1 MLERK
6 KTHLPNKD
14 KHSRITNPNKDNP
27 KMKFSSLYSHPHA
40 DGKTKQNSVA
50 AFSVTA
56 EVDGESLQARRS
68 QTDFV
73 RHHFHP

>member
-1 MLERK
+1 
-6 KTHLPNKD
+6 
-14 KHSRITNPNKDNP
+14 
-27 KMKFSSLYSHPHA
+27 MKFSSLYSHPHA

>member
-1 MLERK
+1 
-6 KTHLPNKD
+6 
-14 KHSRITNPNKDNP
+14 
-27 KMKFSSLYSHPHA
+27 MKILSLYSHHHA
-40 DGKTKQNSVA
+40 DRKTKQNSVE

-56 EVDGESLQARRS
+56 EVDGEFFKTCKRTTQRKSSKSLQARRS